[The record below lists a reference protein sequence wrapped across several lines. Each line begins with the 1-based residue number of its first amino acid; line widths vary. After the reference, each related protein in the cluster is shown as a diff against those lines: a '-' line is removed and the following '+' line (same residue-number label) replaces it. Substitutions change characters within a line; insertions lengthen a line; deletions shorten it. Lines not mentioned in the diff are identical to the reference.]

1 MFAIGSDY
9 PTIIPQYTIL
19 GDVESKR
26 FIRSF
31 DKYYSEILYGKIKKI
46 FPYGE
51 KFSTVDSEIVPFE
64 EAIYDFCGKLY
75 NFFDNKFQEISIEKI
90 ISKEEI
96 KTPRRCKYRMYIA
109 TFYDIVTQDLVT
121 KYLVEPV

>member
-51 KFSTVDSEIVPFE
+51 KFSTVDSVIVTFE
-64 EAIYDFCGKLY
+64 EAIYNFCGKLY